1 MGGAG
6 TGADLREAGS
16 VKRSGS
22 ADTWGRLGSADTWG
36 CSGSADTWGHSGS
49 MDSWGALAARTLGG
63 ALAARTLGGALAAR
77 TLGDTLEGAVEEWAL
92 ELRSNSSPRRPLTS
106 PGAHEL
112 PSAGWSQRTVAGSSE
127 SLTTAGLREL
137 WTTAVWISSTASRT
151 VVSGV
156 PRTAAT
162 IFPWTA
168 G

>member
-16 VKRSGS
+16 VKHSGS

-49 MDSWGALAARTLGG
+49 MDTWDAWAARTLGG
-63 ALAARTLGGALAAR
+63 ALAAW

-127 SLTTAGLREL
+127 SLTTAGLSEL